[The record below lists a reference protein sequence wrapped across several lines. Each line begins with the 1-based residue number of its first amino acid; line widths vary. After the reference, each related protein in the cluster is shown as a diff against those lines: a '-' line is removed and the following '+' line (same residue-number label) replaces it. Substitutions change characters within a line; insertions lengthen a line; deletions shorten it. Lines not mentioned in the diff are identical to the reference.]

1 MTNLDMV
8 QTSHTHPS
16 ATTLEVGALASSN
29 EYSGPESNTR
39 NTTLNHK
46 PQTLNPKP
54 LNPKPKTLKPPRHC
68 SAAAAK
74 TRRWTQ
80 KPSDPN
86 SSEWRFQDL
95 RRLRGLLCR
104 ANTLHFEA

>member
-1 MTNLDMV
+1 MTNLDIV

-54 LNPKPKTLKPPRHC
+54 
-68 SAAAAK
+68 
-74 TRRWTQ
+74 
-80 KPSDPN
+80 
-86 SSEWRFQDL
+86 
-95 RRLRGLLCR
+95 
-104 ANTLHFEA
+104 